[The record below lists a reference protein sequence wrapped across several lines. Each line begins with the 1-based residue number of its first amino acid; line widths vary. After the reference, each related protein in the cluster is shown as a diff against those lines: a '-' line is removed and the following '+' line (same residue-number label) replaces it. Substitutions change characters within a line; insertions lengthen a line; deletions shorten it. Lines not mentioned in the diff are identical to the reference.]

1 MEMITFAG
9 ILVILGCYGWYMHRQ
24 GKTAGFI
31 RGAIC
36 GGSVVLSQL
45 IHEKTLTRTQA
56 KQILPALNNELIDHF
71 IEQIKDATVQSQ
83 KHRN

>member
-24 GKTAGFI
+24 GKKAGFI
-31 RGAIC
+31 KGAIC

-45 IHEKTLTRTQA
+45 IHEKTLTRRKA
-56 KQILPALNNELIDHF
+56 KQILPALDDELIDHF
-71 IEQIKDATVQSQ
+71 IQQIKDATVQSQ
-83 KHRN
+83 KH

>member
-9 ILVILGCYGWYMHRQ
+9 ILVILATYGWYMLQQ

-31 RGAIC
+31 KGAIC

-45 IHEKTLTRTQA
+45 IHEKTLTRKQA
-56 KQILPALNNELIDHF
+56 KQILPALNDELIDHF

-83 KHRN
+83 KH

>member
-1 MEMITFAG
+1 MEMTIVFALI
-9 ILVILGCYGWYMHRQ
+9 ILAIYGWYMQRQ

-31 RGAIC
+31 KGAIC

-45 IHEKTLTRTQA
+45 IHEKTLTRKQA
-56 KQILPALNNELIDHF
+56 KQILPALNDELIDHF